1 MSPRMWFTLV
11 LRYLGASEIFYGLR
25 EFVTAYNVHDG
36 SYSVGA
42 TTMAFVN
49 HGVASCALGLI
60 ALLGAA
66 QISALIVPPLP
77 SKQAEPTNA
86 EPTNI

>member
-1 MSPRMWFTLV
+1 MSPWTWFTLV

-25 EFVTAYNVHDG
+25 EFVTAYNVHDD

-42 TTMAFVN
+42 AAMAFVN

-60 ALLGAA
+60 ALLGAV
-66 QISALIVPPLP
+66 QISAIVIPPLLP
-77 SKQAEPTNA
+77 KQAEPANA
-86 EPTNI
+86 EPANL